1 MRRQDG
7 FTLVEMLVALFI
19 FGIVSAASVL
29 VLTFGLEA
37 KERSAAVV
45 ERLKTFQLARAALKS
60 DLGQLVERP
69 ARGPLGVRGV
79 VFRGGA
85 ARGTAPVL
93 AFVRSGW
100 ENPYAAEDRSTLQ
113 YVEYALEDGV
123 LLRRSRARVD
133 AAADTPE
140 QLRLVL
146 TGVTSFSIAFFDG
159 VQWSDSWRSVSERG
173 VGLPRIVA
181 IEAEIEGLG
190 EIRQLFMTP
199 AAT

>member
-1 MRRQDG
+1 MKGQGG

-19 FGIVSAASVL
+19 FGIISASGVL
-29 VLTFGLEA
+29 VLTFGLQA
-37 KERSAAVV
+37 KERSAVVV
-45 ERLKTFQLARAALKS
+45 ERLKTFQLARAVLKS

-69 ARGPLGVRGV
+69 ARGPLGGGL
-79 VFRGGA
+79 VFRGGV
-85 ARGTAPVL
+85 ARGKVPVL

-100 ENPYAAEDRSTLQ
+100 DNPYAAEDRSALQ

-123 LLRRSRARVD
+123 LLRRSRVRVD

-140 QLRLVL
+140 RSRPVL
-146 TGVTSFSIAFFDG
+146 SGVTSFSIAFFDG
-159 VQWSDSWRSVSERG
+159 VQWSDSWQSVSGRG
-173 VGLPRIVA
+173 IGLPKVVA

-199 AAT
+199 AVT